1 MHKWTLKKSE
11 TVDVLSKSGFK
22 ELLSLAI
29 KDLNFI
35 FDGTLYKQ
43 IDDFWVRIFWVD
55 LLSWVLYKFHLRGT
69 IWSFFTLKNIDTFL
83 NTREV
88 IQYFGTFSRFYYL
101 VSKASNTVIETR
113 LLVYYWCQVVWLRVR
128 CFGTFKYNRM
138 EVPFH
143 IIAWVILIF
152 W

>member
-55 LLSWVLYKFHLRGT
+55 LLS
-69 IWSFFTLKNIDTFL
+69 
-83 NTREV
+83 
-88 IQYFGTFSRFYYL
+88 
-101 VSKASNTVIETR
+101 
-113 LLVYYWCQVVWLRVR
+113 
-128 CFGTFKYNRM
+128 
-138 EVPFH
+138 
-143 IIAWVILIF
+143 
-152 W
+152 